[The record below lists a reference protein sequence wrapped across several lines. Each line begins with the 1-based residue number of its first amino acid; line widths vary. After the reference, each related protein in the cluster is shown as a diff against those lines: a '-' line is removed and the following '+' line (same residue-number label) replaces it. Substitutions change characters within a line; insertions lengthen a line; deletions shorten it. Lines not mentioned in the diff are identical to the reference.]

1 MTDWRE
7 FKVARNRA
15 LDRLGRARNPIIRE
29 WAEPLVGVEDSID
42 HYRWLARAP
51 MWEITG
57 WGMQIVRD
65 VTSCELEAE

>member
-1 MTDWRE
+1 MNSE
-7 FKVARNRA
+7 FKAARARA

-29 WAEPLVGVEDSID
+29 WAEPLVGVEDTIV

-51 MWEITG
+51 MSEITG

-65 VTSCELEAE
+65 VTSCELEAGND